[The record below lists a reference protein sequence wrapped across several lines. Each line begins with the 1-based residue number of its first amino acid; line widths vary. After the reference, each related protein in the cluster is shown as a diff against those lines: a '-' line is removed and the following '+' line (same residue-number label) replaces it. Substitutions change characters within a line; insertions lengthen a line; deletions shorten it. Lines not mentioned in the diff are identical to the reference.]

1 MQWCDKDW
9 DNLNYLWGVVKQL
22 AEPPNTLPTMH
33 FRPDHHRF
41 VELNICIY
49 QSCQTRTWT
58 DAEHVDVSWQF
69 KLHVHVPSFR
79 PLLSLPHNY
88 ISLSLLSL
96 TLRHCIAVTAKVT
109 YSHEFMHKISQSICH
124 FLFISLRQNAYV
136 TRSFKSWLLGERGNS
151 THARTTLHRM
161 LPLLLHMTFPSSTL
175 SLLHSI
181 EDLLHHGQ
189 LLQRIQCCRRVYG
202 K

>member
-1 MQWCDKDW
+1 
-9 DNLNYLWGVVKQL
+9 
-22 AEPPNTLPTMH
+22 MH

-58 DAEHVDVSWQF
+58 DAEHVDVSWQL

-96 TLRHCIAVTAKVT
+96 TLRHCIADTAKVT
-109 YSHEFMHKISQSICH
+109 YSHEYMHKILQSICH
-124 FLFISLRQNAYV
+124 FS
-136 TRSFKSWLLGERGNS
+136 RSFLYDK
-151 THARTTLHRM
+151 TRTSHGV
-161 LPLLLHMTFPSSTL
+161 L
-175 SLLHSI
+175 SLDYSENAATVRTHGLHYI
-181 EDLLHHGQ
+181 ECS
-189 LLQRIQCCRRVYG
+189 RFCYT
-202 K
+202 